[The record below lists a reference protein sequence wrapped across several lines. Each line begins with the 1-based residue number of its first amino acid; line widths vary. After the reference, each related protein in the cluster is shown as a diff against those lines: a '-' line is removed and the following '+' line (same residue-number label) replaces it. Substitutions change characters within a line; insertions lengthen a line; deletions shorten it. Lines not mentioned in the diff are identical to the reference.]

1 MVVDIKDF
9 DGDNQY
15 IVFLVDN
22 ESKARSYGGWGH
34 HQVLDKH
41 VPFKVGGYSGQVS
54 TSLMNLNTL
63 MNSEPIID

>member
-1 MVVDIKDF
+1 MTMQT
-9 DGDNQY
+9 DNQY

-63 MNSEPIID
+63 MNSEPIIE